1 MISRSTPP
9 LGDIGP
15 DDAPDDQ
22 NLDPDSAS
30 TLVEPVRPAEGLRRQ
45 ALALTPP
52 PARLAMIGGMI
63 AAALAGGAV
72 GYWLGKRRAQRRPKP
87 LQLVA
92 SQLRLSRRFAPTMMH
107 LAASPIVRALVI
119 RMMMR
124 QMISRRVGR

>member
-1 MISRSTPP
+1 MTSRSTPP
-9 LGDIGP
+9 PAGIGP
-15 DDAPDDQ
+15 DDATDDQ

-30 TLVEPVRPAEGLRRQ
+30 ALVEPVRPAEAPRRQ
-45 ALALTPP
+45 ALALAPP

-63 AAALAGGAV
+63 AAALAGCAV
-72 GYWLGKRRAQRRPKP
+72 GYWLGKRRAKRRPKP

-92 SQLRLSRRFAPTMMH
+92 SRLRSSSRFAPTLTH

-124 QMISRRVGR
+124 QFTGRLAH

>member
-15 DDAPDDQ
+15 DDATDDQ
-22 NLDPDSAS
+22 NLDPDSAE
-30 TLVEPVRPAEGLRRQ
+30 TPVEPIRPAEAPRRQ

-87 LQLVA
+87 LQLIA
-92 SQLRLSRRFAPTMMH
+92 SRLSSSRGFAPTLMH
-107 LAASPIVRALVI
+107 LAASPIVRALAI
-119 RMMMR
+119 RIMMR
-124 QMISRRVGR
+124 QISRQVHR

>member
-15 DDAPDDQ
+15 DDATDDQ
-22 NLDPDSAS
+22 NLDPDSAE
-30 TLVEPVRPAEGLRRQ
+30 TPVEPIRPAEAPRRQ

-92 SQLRLSRRFAPTMMH
+92 SRLRLSRRFAPTLMH
-107 LAASPIVRALVI
+107 LAASPIVRALAI
-119 RMMMR
+119 RIMMR
-124 QMISRRVGR
+124 QISRQVHR